1 MYVVWVPCY
10 VPIVYRNVYP
20 HYPHYPQRCRLYPE
34 VNEDMFV
41 QSASEM
47 EKLMEDASKVV
58 EKISNS
64 HDFAN
69 DMMGAAQESDQ
80 SKVNT
85 LIRSSGVESPF
96 QAEYNPDRMK
106 IHLSASNQQV
116 ECCQLTIVL
125 RWRVQ

>member
-10 VPIVYRNVYP
+10 VPVVYP
-20 HYPHYPQRCRLYPE
+20 YAYYHDHQRRSIRLYPE
-34 VNEDMFV
+34 VDEEMFV

-47 EKLMEDASKVV
+47 EKLMDDARKVV
-58 EKISNS
+58 GRISNS

-69 DMMGAAQESDQ
+69 DIMGAAQESDQ
-80 SKVNT
+80 SRVNK
-85 LIRSSGVESPF
+85 LIRSTGVDSPF
-96 QAEYNPDRMK
+96 QAEYNPDQMK

-125 RWRVQ
+125 RWRIQ

>member
-10 VPIVYRNVYP
+10 VPVVYP
-20 HYPHYPQRCRLYPE
+20 NVFHHYPQRRFVRLYPE
-34 VNEDMFV
+34 VDEDMFV

-47 EKLMEDASKVV
+47 EKLMADARKVV
-58 EKISNS
+58 GKISNS

-69 DMMGAAQESDQ
+69 DVMGAAQESDQ

-85 LIRSSGVESPF
+85 LIRSAGVESPF
-96 QAEYNPDRMK
+96 QADYNPDRMK
-106 IHLSASNQQV
+106 IHLTARNQQV